1 MSSTMGRR
9 KRSAGK
15 LTAWPAGM
23 SLARWRLH
31 AKACLAAQS
40 SATGL
45 AKPDKEVQGS
55 CRGAALPDTPKHAL
69 RCVESTGA
77 GARWMPAYTR
87 GDPCCHAF

>member
-1 MSSTMGRR
+1 MGRR

-15 LTAWPAGM
+15 LMAWPAGM

-45 AKPDKEVQGS
+45 AKPDTG
-55 CRGAALPDTPKHAL
+55 
-69 RCVESTGA
+69 GA
-77 GARWMPAYTR
+77 GQLPGCSTAGYAQARAAMRGEHRGRGRGRVDASAYQR
-87 GDPCCHAF
+87 